1 MYKFWVCC
9 LLLLS
14 FWGCRFNPNT
24 QNKGAKYLQGQWL
37 QVNNN
42 SNNDLIEYKN
52 HQYTFVRDSFYLILH
67 NVSKANFANDTCYK
81 KGKWTEFVKGVYSL
95 SGDTI
100 VLKGAYVS
108 KSFRLKK
115 SVCYTTGNFEETLL
129 YQSNK
134 DSVLVLKSYTI
145 GKMVFKL
152 TEK

>member
-1 MYKFWVCC
+1 MIRLIIWCILV
-9 LLLLS
+9 LS
-14 FWGCRFNPNT
+14 FLGCRFNPNT

-42 SNNDLIEYKN
+42 LNNDLIEHKQ
-52 HQYTFVRDSFYLILH
+52 HKYTFIRDSFYLIL
-67 NVSKANFANDTCYK
+67 NNFSKANFANDTCYK

-129 YQSNK
+129 YQKSR
-134 DSVLVLKSYTI
+134 DSVLVLKSFTN
-145 GKMVFKL
+145 GKMVFNLLNK
-152 TEK
+152 